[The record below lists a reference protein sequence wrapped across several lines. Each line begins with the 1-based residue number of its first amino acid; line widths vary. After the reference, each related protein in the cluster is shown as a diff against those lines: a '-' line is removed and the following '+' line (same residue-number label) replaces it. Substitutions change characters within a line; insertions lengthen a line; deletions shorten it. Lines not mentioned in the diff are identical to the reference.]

1 MTDTKYD
8 PVNHPKHYTQYEHEV
23 IELTEQLGFCLGN
36 AVKYI
41 LRAPYKGNELE
52 DLKKA
57 GWYLNRLLAGDDK
70 REYEPWSDDTRALAV
85 TYKNPAIRVL
95 FSYRKLCSA
104 AIEATL
110 ARLDRMRFDA
120 EMTCLKAQLD
130 LVTEERD
137 RLKAE
142 LSAERL
148 KAHLGERSTP
158 DFKGPYEVTMDA
170 DGKTMDIE
178 HGC

>member
-1 MTDTKYD
+1 MTDYTQYD
-8 PVNHPKHYTQYEHEV
+8 PVNHPKHYVQYEHEV

-57 GWYLNRLLAGDDK
+57 EWYLNRLLAKDA
-70 REYEPWSDDTRALAV
+70 EYAQWDEELIALAK
-85 TYKNPAIRVL
+85 TYKNPAISTL
-95 FSYRKLCSA
+95 FSYPRLCSG

-120 EMTCLKAQLD
+120 EVTGLKARLD
-130 LVTEERD
+130 LMTEERD

-142 LSAERL
+142 LAAERL
-148 KAHLGERSTP
+148 KTHIGERSIP
-158 DFKGPYEVTMDA
+158 DFRQPYEVTMDA

>member
-1 MTDTKYD
+1 MTDYTQYD

-41 LRAPYKGNELE
+41 LRAPYKGSMLE

-57 GWYLNRLLAGDDK
+57 EWYLNRLL
-70 REYEPWSDDTRALAV
+70 SDDAEYAQWDGELLALV
-85 TYKNPAIRVL
+85 ETYKSPVITTL
-95 FSYRKLCSA
+95 FSYHKLCQA
-104 AIEATL
+104 AIVATL
-110 ARLDRMRFDA
+110 AQLDRMRSDA
-120 EMTCLKAQLD
+120 EVTCLKAQLD
-130 LVTEERD
+130 LVTAERD

-142 LSAERL
+142 LAAERL
-148 KAHLGERSTP
+148 KTHIGERSIP
-158 DFKGPYEVTMDA
+158 DFRQPYEVTMDA

>member
-1 MTDTKYD
+1 MTEYD

-41 LRAPYKGNELE
+41 LRAPYKGSMLE

-57 GWYLNRLLAGDDK
+57 EWYLNRLL
-70 REYEPWSDDTRALAV
+70 SDDAEYAQWDEELIALAA
-85 TYKNPAIRVL
+85 TYKNPAICTL
-95 FSYRKLCSA
+95 FSYPRLCQA

-142 LSAERL
+142 LSAERFRH
-148 KAHLGERSTP
+148 AGERSIP

>member
-1 MTDTKYD
+1 MTEYD
-8 PVNHPKHYTQYEHEV
+8 LVNHPKHYTQYEHEV

-41 LRAPYKGNELE
+41 LRAKYKGREVE
-52 DLKKA
+52 DLRKA
-57 GWYLNRLLAGDDK
+57 QWYLKRCDTGNRGEAPVYQQEIIDLA
-70 REYEPWSDDTRALAV
+70 L
-85 TYKNPAIRVL
+85 TYKNPVIDIL
-95 FSYRKLCSA
+95 FSYCRPCEA
-104 AIEATL
+104 AFEKAHEEIDRVIAAVEVAGLKDEL
-110 ARLDRMRFDA
+110 A
-120 EMTCLKAQLD
+120 K
-130 LVTEERD
+130 VTAERD

-148 KAHLGERSTP
+148 KAHLGERSIP